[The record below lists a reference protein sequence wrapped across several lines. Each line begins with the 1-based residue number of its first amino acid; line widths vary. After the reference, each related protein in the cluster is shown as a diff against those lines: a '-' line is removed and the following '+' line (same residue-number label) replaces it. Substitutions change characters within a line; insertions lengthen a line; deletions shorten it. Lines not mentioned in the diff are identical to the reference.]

1 MNITILCLLVVLYI
15 SGTNMSLASTPRH
28 ELIQGEERNVGKS
41 NVKVDLET
49 LLCHPTCQII
59 VEILKGHFIRHILTT
74 SCAVPEVYLTQFW
87 ESLEVSRDNKTMG
100 IRLDHKDI
108 QFDVITFRSV
118 LGLPA
123 EGSRNFKKFT
133 PSPALSEIISLLRE
147 LGYDESEIKLT
158 NLSSI
163 DRKYILQPWL
173 TLYSILT
180 NCVTGRETGHE
191 HPSLELM
198 QIYWGIIK
206 YEPIDYAQLIWK
218 DMVHQAQQF
227 KKASTSRI
235 PFYRFT

>member
-1 MNITILCLLVVLYI
+1 
-15 SGTNMSLASTPRH
+15 MSLASTPRH

-108 QFDVITFRSV
+108 QYDVITLRSV

-133 PSPALSEIISLLRE
+133 PFPSLSEVISLLRE
-147 LGYDESEIKLT
+147 IGYDESVTKLT
-158 NLSSI
+158 KLSSI
-163 DRKYILQPWL
+163 DRKYIPQPWL

-180 NCVTGRETGHE
+180 NCVTGKETRHE
-191 HPSLELM
+191 HPSLEIM
-198 QIYWGIIK
+198 QI
-206 YEPIDYAQLIWK
+206 
-218 DMVHQAQQF
+218 
-227 KKASTSRI
+227 
-235 PFYRFT
+235 